1 MSWPVEWVRQRVKTF
16 VKTLNHFFNIAKC
29 FWRSSCNY
37 PVQRSWH
44 GLGAIQQT
52 NIINVVAGSLVFHAW
67 LGFFLWNTITFQ
79 QYFWV
84 GFVTLTVTLEYKVII
99 YEELFCWINKSQRS
113 GHKGLIFQLSA
124 QVHLKQKKKEH
135 LCDQGRKSKGKC
147 ACFALIVNFITSR
160 RLISWKKKTFENIEQ
175 DFSASNAL

>member
-1 MSWPVEWVRQRVKTF
+1 MFLKKFLQPSS
-16 VKTLNHFFNIAKC
+16 AKIMT
-29 FWRSSCNY
+29 
-37 PVQRSWH
+37 H

-84 GFVTLTVTLEYKVII
+84 GFVTLKVTLEYKVII
-99 YEELFCWINKSQRS
+99 YKELFCWINKSQRS

-124 QVHLKQKKKEH
+124 QAHLKQKKKNTFVT
-135 LCDQGRKSKGKC
+135 RVGKVRESVH
-147 ACFALIVNFITSR
+147 ALY
-160 RLISWKKKTFENIEQ
+160 
-175 DFSASNAL
+175 

>member
-99 YEELFCWINKSQRS
+99 YEELFCWINKVRDLVTKVLFFSC
-113 GHKGLIFQLSA
+113 QLKFIWNKRKKNTFVTRVGKVRES
-124 QVHLKQKKKEH
+124 VH
-135 LCDQGRKSKGKC
+135 
-147 ACFALIVNFITSR
+147 ALH
-160 RLISWKKKTFENIEQ
+160 
-175 DFSASNAL
+175 